1 MESVVRALV
10 VYVLLLALFRMAG
23 KRTLAHT
30 TTFDLVLLLIIS
42 EAISNGLTGSD
53 YSITNAALIVV
64 TLILADIGLSLMK
77 RRSPRLEALID
88 GLPLLLFRDG
98 RPVGE
103 HMARER
109 VDMEDI
115 LAAAR
120 ERQGIGRVE
129 DIGEAILERSGE
141 ISVIPQRRPGR
152 DGPRPSDAGE
162 VRPRTS

>member
-10 VYVLLLALFRMAG
+10 VYVLLLVLFRMAG

-98 RPVGE
+98 RPIGE

-120 ERQGIGRVE
+120 ERQGIGRAE
-129 DIGEAILERSGE
+129 DIDEAILERSGE
-141 ISVIPQRRPGR
+141 ISVIPQRPERGRPKPRDTGEKRLGGR
-152 DGPRPSDAGE
+152 
-162 VRPRTS
+162 

>member
-10 VYVLLLALFRMAG
+10 VYVLLLVFFRVAG

-30 TTFDLVLLLIIS
+30 TSFDLVLLLIIS
-42 EAISNGLTGSD
+42 EAISNGLTGTD
-53 YSITNAALIVV
+53 YSITNAALIVI
-64 TLILADIGLSLMK
+64 TLILADIGLSLVK
-77 RRSPRLEALID
+77 RQSPRLEALID
-88 GLPLLLFRDG
+88 GLPLVLFRGG
-98 RPVGE
+98 RPIGE

-120 ERQGIGRVE
+120 ERQGIAQVG

-141 ISVIPQRRPGR
+141 ISVIPQRPER
-152 DGPRPSDAGE
+152 DGPRPSGAGGT
-162 VRPRTS
+162 RPAGR

>member
-10 VYVLLLALFRMAG
+10 VYVLLLALFRVAG

-30 TTFDLVLLLIIS
+30 TSFDLVLLLMIS
-42 EAISNGLTGSD
+42 EAISNGLTGTD
-53 YSITNAALIVV
+53 YSLTNATLIVM
-64 TLILADIGLSLMK
+64 TLILADIGLSLVK

-88 GLPLLLFRDG
+88 GMPLILFRGGQPIDK
-98 RPVGE
+98 

-109 VDMEDI
+109 VDLDDI

-120 ERQGIGRVE
+120 ERHGIARVE

-141 ISVIPQRRPGR
+141 ISVIPRRSDHEGPGS
-152 DGPRPSDAGE
+152 PSGDTS
-162 VRPRTS
+162 VRR